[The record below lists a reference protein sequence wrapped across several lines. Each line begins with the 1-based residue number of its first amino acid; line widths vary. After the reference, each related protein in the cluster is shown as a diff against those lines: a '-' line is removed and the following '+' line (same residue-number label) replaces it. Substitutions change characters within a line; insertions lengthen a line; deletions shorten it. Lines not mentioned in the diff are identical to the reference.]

1 MEDAAG
7 MGAGASGQTLPIASS
22 SAPPV
27 LEDAS
32 VAHEDASAVSACPAD
47 MTLVDG
53 LFCPAMAYRC
63 LKRSGGVGHGCPEY
77 SRGEVCLGE
86 QDRRRY
92 CIDLHEWP
100 NRVGERPKVYVS
112 WFEAKALCEGVGKRL
127 CRRSEWILA
136 CEGPKRLPY
145 PWGFVRQ
152 PSPCNIDR
160 SVVEADAN
168 AIADART
175 RDDEIARLWQA
186 DPIGSHPNCVSSFG
200 VYDLAGNVDEWTD
213 NAADDP
219 TTDRVSTLNGGYW
232 GPVRN
237 TCRLTTKSH
246 GPTFTFYQVG
256 FRCCADTRDGVVI
269 DPPRPWIERSDRKR
283 DDGSPYEDE

>member
-1 MEDAAG
+1 MA
-7 MGAGASGQTLPIASS
+7 
-22 SAPPV
+22 
-27 LEDAS
+27 
-32 VAHEDASAVSACPAD
+32 
-47 MTLVDG
+47 LVDG
-53 LFCPAMAYRC
+53 LFCPAIAYRC
-63 LKRSGGVGHGCPEY
+63 LKRAGGVGHGCPEY

-100 NRVGERPKVYVS
+100 NRVGERPKVFVS
-112 WFEAKALCEGVGKRL
+112 WYEAKALCEGVGKRL

-160 SVVEADAN
+160 AVVEADSN
-168 AIADART
+168 AIADPRT
-175 RDDEIARLWQA
+175 REDEIARLWQA
-186 DPIGSHPNCVSSFG
+186 DPIGSHPNCISSFG

-246 GPTFTFYQVG
+246 GPTFTFYQAG

-269 DPPRPWIERSDRKR
+269 DPPRPFIEKPDRER
-283 DDGSPYEDE
+283 EDDSPAEAE